1 MYDTARVLRCLFVFN
16 RDKRPIEL
24 SFTNLAIGSFNTH
37 ITDNFPKIYLPKF
50 LMNYTYVKPRNSTNN
65 FLNKLNTHFLCK
77 YKSKIRY
84 QIFL

>member
-37 ITDNFPKIYLPKF
+37 TTDNFPKIYLPKF
-50 LMNYTYVKPRNSTNN
+50 LMNLYLRETTK
-65 FLNKLNTHFLCK
+65 FNKQLFEQT
-77 YKSKIRY
+77 
-84 QIFL
+84 